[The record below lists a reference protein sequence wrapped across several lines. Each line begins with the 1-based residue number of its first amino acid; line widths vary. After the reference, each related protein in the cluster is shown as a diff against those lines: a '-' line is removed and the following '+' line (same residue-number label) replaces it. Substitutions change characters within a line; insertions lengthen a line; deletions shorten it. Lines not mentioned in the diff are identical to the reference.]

1 MDKFKQ
7 YADVVIQELSQVL
20 AHMDDASVETALS
33 MIETSQRIVLLS
45 GGREGLALKFFAMRL
60 MHLGKDAHWAT
71 TDTCPALRP
80 GDLFICVG
88 GAGGESFVLYTEKSV
103 RQTGA
108 RILAVTADPNSA
120 MAKLADGVL
129 VIPAQAFRCEHAAVP
144 TRQTMGNLFEQ
155 SEVLIFDVLTALLR
169 DRMGQTDA
177 EMEKRHRNFEE

>member
-7 YADVVIQELSQVL
+7 YADIVIEELSQVL
-20 AHMDDASVETALS
+20 AHMDDASVESALS
-33 MIETSQRIVLLS
+33 MIESSQRIVLLS

-71 TDTCPALRP
+71 SDTCPALRP

-108 RILAVTADPNSA
+108 RILAITADPNSE

-129 VIPAQAFRCEHAAVP
+129 IIPAQAFRCEHAAVP